1 MSKLLRIAGVL
12 ALSFGTAR
20 AATTTI
26 DFNTDPSVSGIYTE
40 QGVSAAVWRP
50 DGGASG
56 AAGDG
61 YLSLADAKG
70 NQRSVLV
77 FADFENGLVIK
88 SFSFECDLRIG
99 GGTTPPADGFSLNYA
114 GSTTE
119 NDLPEEGTQTGLAI
133 GFDTWQS
140 GDATDRRAAGGAA
153 EDVAGI
159 TVSVDNT
166 LLAQFPL
173 PLQPGNIYLPTDPP
187 PGSQGT
193 KYTYNRDANVN
204 LSTNDPN
211 YHFTMQTGALSS
223 HDLNGDG
230 AVNASDAATPQPDD
244 ITDPTWGYWIENL
257 RWEHFK
263 AEIDETGKVK
273 IE

>member
-1 MSKLLRIAGVL
+1 MRVEYMTKLLRIAVVL
-12 ALSFGTAR
+12 ALSVGAAK

-26 DFNTDPSVSGIYTE
+26 DFNTDPSVSGVYTE
-40 QGVSAAVWRP
+40 PANSAASWRP

-70 NQRSVLV
+70 SQRSVLV
-77 FADFENGLVIK
+77 FKDFENGLVIK

-114 GSTTE
+114 SADDPVITGGAFAGSTTE
-119 NDLPEEGTQTGLAI
+119 ADLPEEGTQTGLAI

-173 PLQPGNIYLPTDPP
+173 PLQPGNIYLPSDPP

-193 KYTYNRDANVN
+193 KYTYNRD
-204 LSTNDPN
+204 
-211 YHFTMQTGALSS
+211 
-223 HDLNGDG
+223 
-230 AVNASDAATPQPDD
+230 
-244 ITDPTWGYWIENL
+244 
-257 RWEHFK
+257 
-263 AEIDETGKVK
+263 
-273 IE
+273 